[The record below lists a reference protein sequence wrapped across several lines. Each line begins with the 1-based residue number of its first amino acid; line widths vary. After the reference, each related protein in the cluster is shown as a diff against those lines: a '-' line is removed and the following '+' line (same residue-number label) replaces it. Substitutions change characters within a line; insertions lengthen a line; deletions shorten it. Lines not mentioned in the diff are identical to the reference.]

1 MILIAD
7 GGSTKTRWCL
17 LEMNGHKDY
26 FDTEGYNPYF
36 VGRDYILGSL
46 HKNLLPLIENH
57 KITRVN
63 FYGAGCLAEKTSI
76 VEDALQLAFP
86 KAQVYV
92 AVDLLGAAKALLGTK
107 PGFAAILG
115 TGTNSCVYNGKEI
128 VLNTHSLGFILGD
141 EGSGGYIGKKLIS
154 DYIRNYLPEE
164 LRRKFWDTY
173 QLSPDEIMNHI
184 YTQPLANR
192 FCAEFSR
199 FVSENIKHEYAYNLL
214 KSAFEDFFAN
224 LVTKYPSYQDYS
236 FNCIGSVAFNHRNIL
251 AEVAM
256 RHHMAMGKILQSPM
270 EGLIN
275 YHLETLN
282 QE

>member
-17 LEMNGHKDY
+17 LKKDGSKNY

-36 VGRDYILGSL
+36 VGRDYILKSL
-46 HKNLLPLIENH
+46 KKNLLSSIEKH
-57 KITRVN
+57 KITSVN
-63 FYGAGCLAEKTSI
+63 FYGAGCLAEKTS
-76 VEDALQLAFP
+76 VVKDALQLAFS

-92 AVDLLGAAKALLGTK
+92 AVDLLGAARALLGTK

-115 TGTNSCVYNGKEI
+115 TGTNSCIYNGKEI
-128 VLNTHSLGFILGD
+128 ILNTHSLGFILGD

-164 LRRKFWDTY
+164 LRKKFWNTY
-173 QLSPDEIMNHI
+173 KLSPDEIMDHI
-184 YTQPLANR
+184 YTQPMANR
-192 FCAEFSR
+192 FCAGFSR

-214 KSAFEDFFAN
+214 KSSFEDFFTN

-236 FNCIGSVAFNHRNIL
+236 FNCIGSVAFNHSNIL
-251 AEVAM
+251 GEVAREHYM
-256 RHHMAMGKILQSPM
+256 TMGKIVQSPV

-275 YHLETLN
+275 YHLETLS
-282 QE
+282 